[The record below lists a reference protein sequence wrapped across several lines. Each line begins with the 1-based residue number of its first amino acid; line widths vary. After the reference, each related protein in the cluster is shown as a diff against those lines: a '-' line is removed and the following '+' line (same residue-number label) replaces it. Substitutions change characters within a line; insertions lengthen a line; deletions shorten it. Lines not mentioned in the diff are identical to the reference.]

1 MAIVSRKVSDLS
13 EQEGA
18 DNDFAQVIVRQH
30 PSLDKDK
37 ALDVLVSELD
47 LFKSVGDLVVLE
59 VRMPDTSVREIFVKL
74 SDFGKAAPNG
84 NMDEILSRAR
94 GTKGRVPGSRN
105 GIHSVS

>member
-1 MAIVSRKVSDLS
+1 LTEI
-13 EQEGA
+13 EGA
-18 DNDFAQVIVRQH
+18 DNDFAQLIVRQH
-30 PSLDKDK
+30 PKLDQAK

-47 LFKSVGDLVVLE
+47 QFKSVGDLVVVE
-59 VRMPDTSVREIFVKL
+59 VRMPDSTVREIYMKL